1 MARTHCNMEVIMNT
15 TKQQERANHRLELA
29 KLINTKTD
37 EANICGKLTAL
48 YQVLN
53 DVQARIKELE
63 SKLPKDFWK
72 SNA

>member
-1 MARTHCNMEVIMNT
+1 MNT
-15 TKQQERANHRLELA
+15 TKQQERADHRLELA

-48 YQVLN
+48 YWVLN
-53 DVQARIKELE
+53 DVKIRIKVLE
-63 SKLPKDFWK
+63 SKLPKDFWE

>member
-1 MARTHCNMEVIMNT
+1 MNT
-15 TKQQERANHRLELA
+15 TKQQERADHRLELA

>member
-1 MARTHCNMEVIMNT
+1 MNT
-15 TKQQERANHRLELA
+15 TKQQEIADHKLELA
-29 KLINTKTD
+29 KILTTKTD

-53 DVQARIKELE
+53 DVQTRIKELE
-63 SKLPKDFWK
+63 SKLPKDFWN